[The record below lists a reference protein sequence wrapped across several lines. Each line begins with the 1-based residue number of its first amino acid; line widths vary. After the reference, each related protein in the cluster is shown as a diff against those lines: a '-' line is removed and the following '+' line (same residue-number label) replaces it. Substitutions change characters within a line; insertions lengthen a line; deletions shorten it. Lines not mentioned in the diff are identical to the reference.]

1 MKTICPCSFE
11 TIPWM
16 RLRVVCGFDVTM
28 ATFWPTRRLSKVDLP
43 AFGRPTM
50 ATKPARFADLVSAV
64 IGFIRKRSDCA
75 FLLREIFSLLAEVKF
90 YARGVSK
97 LLSGWRRGLRSGNL
111 RDRFCRQERELCR
124 WHD

>member
-1 MKTICPCSFE
+1 MKTICPCSFV

-16 RLRVVCGFDVTM
+16 RLRVVWGFDVTM

-64 IGFIRKRSDCA
+64 IGFIRKRPDYA
-75 FLLREIFSLLAEVKF
+75 FLRREVFSVSAERQF
-90 YARGVSK
+90 FARAVSR
-97 LLSGWRRGLRSGNL
+97 LLSGWRRGLRSENL
-111 RDRFCRQERELCR
+111 RDRFC
-124 WHD
+124 